1 MAHLRGGIRTSLP
14 TDAQTRHRAGPQ
26 GLDWDE
32 EQARHD
38 EPNVGDI
45 ERTISALI
53 GGGLL
58 FRSVL
63 RPSWRSVLPALLGM
77 ALVHRG
83 FTGYCAGY
91 ARLGVDTREHR
102 AGNNG
107 HTSRPVRRKGKTNR
121 ASKISHSVTVGR
133 SLGDLYRFWRK
144 LENLPKVMSHVRS
157 VEVVNDQLSHWVVET
172 LPGAP
177 SVEWDAEII
186 NEVEDERIG
195 WRTLRGSDVDH
206 AGSVEFE
213 PVEDGSTRVTVTLQY
228 DPPAGPIGA
237 AVANLLGQDPAT
249 KISSDLQ
256 HFKEMM
262 ETETSSSR

>member
-14 TDAQTRHRAGPQ
+14 TDTKTRYRTRTND
-26 GLDWDE
+26 LDWAE

-45 ERTISALI
+45 ERMVSTLI
-53 GGGLL
+53 GGGLV
-58 FRSVL
+58 FRSAL
-63 RPSWRSVLPALLGM
+63 RPSWRSGLSALLGV
-77 ALVHRG
+77 ALLHRG
-83 FTGYCAGY
+83 LTGYCPGY
-91 ARLGVDTREHR
+91 ARLGVDTSEPH
-102 AGNNG
+102 AGHNG
-107 HTSRPVRRKGKTNR
+107 DTTRLGRRKVRTSRAV
-121 ASKISHSVTVGR
+121 KISQSVSVGR
-133 SLGDLYRFWRK
+133 SPRDLYRFWRN

-157 VEVVNDQLSHWVVET
+157 VEAVNDQLSHWVVET

-195 WRTLRGSDVDH
+195 WRTLRGSDIDH

-213 PVEDGSTRVTVTLQY
+213 PVEEGHTRVTVTLQY

-237 AVANLLGQDPAT
+237 AVASLLGQDPAN

-256 HFKEMM
+256 RFKEMM
-262 ETETSSSR
+262 ETETSPSR

>member
-14 TDAQTRHRAGPQ
+14 VDTESRYRTNTNDLNWA
-26 GLDWDE
+26 E
-32 EQARHD
+32 EQARRD
-38 EPNVGDI
+38 QPNVGDV
-45 ERTISALI
+45 ERTLSTLI

-58 FRSVL
+58 LRSAL
-63 RPSWRSVLPALLGM
+63 RPSWRSALSALLGV

-83 FTGYCAGY
+83 LSGYCSAY
-91 ARLGVDTREHR
+91 ARLGLDTS
-102 AGNNG
+102 NPDD
-107 HTSRPVRRKGKTNR
+107 TSRIGRRKVRTGR
-121 ASKISHSVTVGR
+121 GVKISQAVTVSR
-133 SLGDLYRFWRK
+133 PLGDLYRFWRN

-157 VEVVNDQLSHWVVET
+157 VEVINDQLSHWVIET

-186 NEVEDERIG
+186 NEVEDDRIG
-195 WRTLRGSDVDH
+195 WRTLRGSDIDH

-228 DPPAGPIGA
+228 DPPAGPVGA
-237 AVANLLGQDPAT
+237 AVASLLRQDPAT